1 MGRLILITNDDGID
15 AGGIRQLAETAKAF
29 GEVWVVAPESQRSGK
44 SHSVTYLEPLYV
56 RERPGYM
63 DGVKAYECSG
73 VPVDCVRV
81 GIHLL
86 GRKPDVVLSGINSG
100 YNISGDIQYSG
111 TAGAALEAAFWGI
124 HAIALSQANLDY
136 HPVTDRYLRELIGE
150 YIDKPLP
157 QNTVWN
163 INFPGCAP
171 EDCKGVKHGCAVSQ
185 DDFYTDSFLQNT
197 RGRHGGIH
205 GRARQKLARQRRHRP
220 WRSVRQLRRRR
231 HCDECAIIKTYRF
244 CTCSLKSQKQ
254 VLFYF

>member
-1 MGRLILITNDDGID
+1 M
-15 AGGIRQLAETAKAF
+15 
-29 GEVWVVAPESQRSGK
+29 WVVAPESQRSGK

-56 RERPGYM
+56 RERPDYM

-136 HPVTDRYLRELIGE
+136 HPVTDRYLRALIGE

-185 DDFYTDSFLQNT
+185 DDFYTDSFTCKTLGDGT
-197 RGRHGGIH
+197 VEYTVVPGRNWHGSEGTDL
-205 GRARQKLARQRRHRP
+205 GAVCDNYVAVGTVTN
-220 WRSVRQLRRRR
+220 VR
-231 HCDECAIIKTYRF
+231 
-244 CTCSLKSQKQ
+244 
-254 VLFYF
+254 

>member
-150 YIDKPLP
+150 YMDKPLP

-163 INFPGCAP
+163 INFPGCAL
-171 EDCKGVKHGCAVSQ
+171 EDCKGVSTAAPFRRMIFTRTASPAK
-185 DDFYTDSFLQNT
+185 DSGTARWNT
-197 RGRHGGIH
+197 RSCPAETGT
-205 GRARQKLARQRRHRP
+205 AAKAPTLAQ
-220 WRSVRQLRRRR
+220 
-231 HCDECAIIKTYRF
+231 CAT
-244 CTCSLKSQKQ
+244 TTSPSAP
-254 VLFYF
+254 

>member
-136 HPVTDRYLRELIGE
+136 HPVTDRYLRALIGE
-150 YIDKPLP
+150 YMDKPLP

-171 EDCKGVKHGCAVSQ
+171 EDCKGVRSARAGAVHSARKPSESAENSFAAASGAGVSIGSAPTFCKSDCASSGSASISVS
-185 DDFYTDSFLQNT
+185 
-197 RGRHGGIH
+197 
-205 GRARQKLARQRRHRP
+205 AP
-220 WRSVRQLRRRR
+220 
-231 HCDECAIIKTYRF
+231 
-244 CTCSLKSQKQ
+244 
-254 VLFYF
+254 LFW

>member
-100 YNISGDIQYSG
+100 YKRQAPRWRLLSGGS
-111 TAGAALEAAFWGI
+111 TP
-124 HAIALSQANLDY
+124 S
-136 HPVTDRYLRELIGE
+136 R
-150 YIDKPLP
+150 
-157 QNTVWN
+157 
-163 INFPGCAP
+163 FP
-171 EDCKGVKHGCAVSQ
+171 
-185 DDFYTDSFLQNT
+185 
-197 RGRHGGIH
+197 
-205 GRARQKLARQRRHRP
+205 RP
-220 WRSVRQLRRRR
+220 TS
-231 HCDECAIIKTYRF
+231 IIIP
-244 CTCSLKSQKQ
+244 
-254 VLFYF
+254 

>member
-15 AGGIRQLAETAKAF
+15 AGGIRQLAETAKTF

-136 HPVTDRYLRELIGE
+136 HPVPTATCVRSS
-150 YIDKPLP
+150 
-157 QNTVWN
+157 VN
-163 INFPGCAP
+163 IWINLCRKTRFGTSTFPAAHR
-171 EDCKGVKHGCAVSQ
+171 K
-185 DDFYTDSFLQNT
+185 T
-197 RGRHGGIH
+197 
-205 GRARQKLARQRRHRP
+205 AR
-220 WRSVRQLRRRR
+220 V
-231 HCDECAIIKTYRF
+231 
-244 CTCSLKSQKQ
+244 
-254 VLFYF
+254 

>member
-157 QNTVWN
+157 QTRLD
-163 INFPGCAP
+163 INFRLRTGRLQGC
-171 EDCKGVKHGCAVSQ
+171 K
-185 DDFYTDSFLQNT
+185 
-197 RGRHGGIH
+197 
-205 GRARQKLARQRRHRP
+205 AR
-220 WRSVRQLRRRR
+220 LRRF
-231 HCDECAIIKTYRF
+231 AG
-244 CTCSLKSQKQ
+244 
-254 VLFYF
+254 

>member
-100 YNISGDIQYSG
+100 YNISGDIICPQQFLYHSCIFNG
-111 TAGAALEAAFWGI
+111 LI
-124 HAIALSQANLDY
+124 LSDFLFDY
-136 HPVTDRYLRELIGE
+136 I
-150 YIDKPLP
+150 
-157 QNTVWN
+157 Q
-163 INFPGCAP
+163 
-171 EDCKGVKHGCAVSQ
+171 
-185 DDFYTDSFLQNT
+185 
-197 RGRHGGIH
+197 
-205 GRARQKLARQRRHRP
+205 
-220 WRSVRQLRRRR
+220 
-231 HCDECAIIKTYRF
+231 
-244 CTCSLKSQKQ
+244 
-254 VLFYF
+254 

>member
-86 GRKPDVVLSGINSG
+86 GRKPDVVLSGECIK
-100 YNISGDIQYSG
+100 
-111 TAGAALEAAFWGI
+111 ALHIEG
-124 HAIALSQANLDY
+124 N
-136 HPVTDRYLRELIGE
+136 
-150 YIDKPLP
+150 K
-157 QNTVWN
+157 
-163 INFPGCAP
+163 
-171 EDCKGVKHGCAVSQ
+171 
-185 DDFYTDSFLQNT
+185 
-197 RGRHGGIH
+197 
-205 GRARQKLARQRRHRP
+205 
-220 WRSVRQLRRRR
+220 
-231 HCDECAIIKTYRF
+231 
-244 CTCSLKSQKQ
+244 
-254 VLFYF
+254 

>member
-29 GEVWVVAPESQRSGK
+29 GEVYVVAPESQRSGK

-56 RERPGYM
+56 RERPGY
-63 DGVKAYECSG
+63 
-73 VPVDCVRV
+73 
-81 GIHLL
+81 
-86 GRKPDVVLSGINSG
+86 G

-136 HPVTDRYLRELIGE
+136 HPVTDRYLRALIGE
-150 YIDKPLP
+150 YMDKSLP

-185 DDFYTDSFLQNT
+185 DDFYTDSFTCKTLGDGT
-197 RGRHGGIH
+197 VEYTVVPGRNWHGSAGTDLVCDNYVAV
-205 GRARQKLARQRRHRP
+205 GTVTN
-220 WRSVRQLRRRR
+220 VR
-231 HCDECAIIKTYRF
+231 
-244 CTCSLKSQKQ
+244 
-254 VLFYF
+254 

>member
-86 GRKPDVVLSGINSG
+86 DRKPDVVLSGINSG

-150 YIDKPLP
+150 YMDKPLP

-185 DDFYTDSFLQNT
+185 DDFYTDSFTCKTLEDGT
-197 RGRHGGIH
+197 VEYTVVPGRNWHGSEGTDL
-205 GRARQKLARQRRHRP
+205 GAVCDNYVAVGTVTN
-220 WRSVRQLRRRR
+220 VR
-231 HCDECAIIKTYRF
+231 
-244 CTCSLKSQKQ
+244 
-254 VLFYF
+254 

>member
-100 YNISGDIQYSG
+100 YNYFRRYSV
-111 TAGAALEAAFWGI
+111 F
-124 HAIALSQANLDY
+124 
-136 HPVTDRYLRELIGE
+136 
-150 YIDKPLP
+150 
-157 QNTVWN
+157 
-163 INFPGCAP
+163 
-171 EDCKGVKHGCAVSQ
+171 
-185 DDFYTDSFLQNT
+185 
-197 RGRHGGIH
+197 RHGGRRAG
-205 GRARQKLARQRRHRP
+205 GRFLGNPRHRAFP
-220 WRSVRQLRRRR
+220 GQPRLSSRDRPLLA
-231 HCDECAIIKTYRF
+231 CAHR
-244 CTCSLKSQKQ
+244 
-254 VLFYF
+254 

>member
-44 SHSVTYLEPLYV
+44 SQ
-56 RERPGYM
+56 
-63 DGVKAYECSG
+63 CSG

-136 HPVTDRYLRELIGE
+136 HPVTDRYLRALIGE
-150 YIDKPLP
+150 YMDKPLP

-185 DDFYTDSFLQNT
+185 DDFYTDSFTCKTLGDGT
-197 RGRHGGIH
+197 VEYTVVPGRNWHGSEGTDL
-205 GRARQKLARQRRHRP
+205 GAVCDNYVAVGTVTN
-220 WRSVRQLRRRR
+220 VR
-231 HCDECAIIKTYRF
+231 
-244 CTCSLKSQKQ
+244 
-254 VLFYF
+254 

>member
-136 HPVTDRYLRELIGE
+136 HPVTDRYLRALIGE
-150 YIDKPLP
+150 YMDKPLP

-163 INFPGCAP
+163 INFPAAAP
-171 EDCKGVKHGCAVSQ
+171 KVSRSKDGAPFCRMILHGQ
-185 DDFYTDSFLQNT
+185 LHLQST

-205 GRARQKLARQRRHRP
+205 GRAGRNWHGSEGTDLGA
-220 WRSVRQLRRRR
+220 VCDNLRRRR
-231 HCDECAIIKTYRF
+231 HRDECAIIKTY
-244 CTCSLKSQKQ
+244 
-254 VLFYF
+254 

>member
-86 GRKPDVVLSGINSG
+86 GRKPDVVLPASIAATIFPAIFSIPARRAPRWRPLSGESTP
-100 YNISGDIQYSG
+100 S
-111 TAGAALEAAFWGI
+111 
-124 HAIALSQANLDY
+124 
-136 HPVTDRYLRELIGE
+136 R
-150 YIDKPLP
+150 
-157 QNTVWN
+157 
-163 INFPGCAP
+163 FP
-171 EDCKGVKHGCAVSQ
+171 
-185 DDFYTDSFLQNT
+185 
-197 RGRHGGIH
+197 
-205 GRARQKLARQRRHRP
+205 RP
-220 WRSVRQLRRRR
+220 TS
-231 HCDECAIIKTYRF
+231 IIIP
-244 CTCSLKSQKQ
+244 
-254 VLFYF
+254 

>member
-29 GEVWVVAPESQRSGK
+29 GEVGVVAPESQRSGK

-136 HPVTDRYLRELIGE
+136 HPVTDRYLRALIGE
-150 YIDKPLP
+150 YMDKPLP

-171 EDCKGVKHGCAVSQ
+171 EDCKGVKRGCAVSQ
-185 DDFYTDSFLQNT
+185 DDFYKDGFNCKTLGDGALC
-197 RGRHGGIH
+197 
-205 GRARQKLARQRRHRP
+205 RQKLARQRRHRP

-231 HCDECAIIKTYRF
+231 HRDECAIIKTYRF